1 MRGAYPAFAA
11 AGMDVVGIVGDTDR
25 LSTVVGSGSNS
36 IVVMEAG
43 LYKRLEEAVEAVR
56 SLAPLGVVVIL
67 PKAWERED
75 ERFKALPNLVAGFTK
90 PVSWP
95 EVAASV
101 RGRLSDGGREI
112 GAVRMTDEKQKPV
125 RGVHTR
131 PEASR
136 GSSVA
141 ARSAQLTSKQR
152 GLQRRSQRCVRL
164 GFYGARGGVGTSSA
178 ALLAAQV
185 LADADYR
192 VAVFDATGR
201 GDLHVMMGYRPDR
214 TSLVVRSGRV
224 KLCLRRPDE
233 DAVRGFDAVV
243 IDGGREQGAFNAD
256 WVEVTRPLDE
266 GQIRGLTGVAFVE
279 GIGSQGR
286 RLPLDVGL
294 GALNLGG
301 VISVEVTE

>member
-1 MRGAYPAFAA
+1 
-11 AGMDVVGIVGDTDR
+11 MDVAGIVGEPDR
-25 LSTVVGSGSNS
+25 LSKVVGTDNGTVV
-36 IVVMEAG
+36 VVEVEQYGAPE
-43 LYKRLEEAVEAVR
+43 KAVEA
-56 SLAPLGVVVIL
+56 LGALGTGNVVVIL
-67 PKAWERED
+67 PKAWEGED

-95 EVAASV
+95 EVAGSV
-101 RGRLSDGGREI
+101 RGRLRE
-112 GAVRMTDEKQKPV
+112 
-125 RGVHTR
+125 R
-131 PEASR
+131 PEPDRVSAIDQQDGSLGERAGLPNVESYRSR
-136 GSSVA
+136 VEKS
-141 ARSAQLTSKQR
+141 RKLH
-152 GLQRRSQRCVRL
+152 VRL
-164 GFYGARGGVGTSSA
+164 GFYGARGGVGASSA

-201 GDLHVMMGYRPDR
+201 GDLHVMMGHRPDG

-224 KLCLRRPDE
+224 KLFLRRPDE
-233 DAVRGFDAVV
+233 DAVRDFDAVV

-266 GQIRGLTGVAFVE
+266 GEVRRLANLASVEERGFC
-279 GIGSQGR
+279 GR

-294 GALNLGG
+294 DALNLGR

>member
-1 MRGAYPAFAA
+1 VA
-11 AGMDVVGIVGDTDR
+11 GIVGEPDR
-25 LSTVVGSGSNS
+25 LSKVVGTESGTVV
-36 IVVMEAG
+36 VVEVEQYGAPE
-43 LYKRLEEAVEAVR
+43 RAVEA
-56 SLAPLGVVVIL
+56 LGALGSGNVVVIL
-67 PKAWERED
+67 PKAWEGED

-95 EVAASV
+95 EVAGSV
-101 RGRLSDGGREI
+101 RGRLSDDAGL
-112 GAVRMTDEKQKPV
+112 
-125 RGVHTR
+125 
-131 PEASR
+131 
-136 GSSVA
+136 SVA
-141 ARSAQLTSKQR
+141 STKDETSIGKTQPSKR
-152 GLQRRSQRCVRL
+152 PNTAATDFQPSPKSRDPRCGKPRVRL

-201 GDLHVMMGYRPDR
+201 GDLHVMMGHRPDG

-224 KLCLRRPDE
+224 KLFLRRPDE
-233 DAVRGFDAVV
+233 ELLNNFDAVV

-266 GQIRGLTGVAFVE
+266 GEVRRLANLASVEERGFC
-279 GIGSQGR
+279 GR

-294 GALNLGG
+294 DALNLGR